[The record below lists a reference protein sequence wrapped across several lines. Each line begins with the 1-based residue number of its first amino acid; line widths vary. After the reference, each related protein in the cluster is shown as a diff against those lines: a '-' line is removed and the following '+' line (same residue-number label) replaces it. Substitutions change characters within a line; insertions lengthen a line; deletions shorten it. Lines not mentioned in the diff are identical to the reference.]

1 MKILLVEDD
10 KPTATLL
17 SEALTAQHYT
27 IDLATDGQTGL
38 ALATAWDFDLILLDV
53 LIPKLDGLDLCRQL
67 RAKGYQKPILLFT
80 SKNSSA
86 DVVDGFNAGADDYV
100 TKPCEI
106 SELIV
111 RIRALL
117 RRGEIALAPA
127 LLTWGD
133 LHLNP
138 VSAEVIYQAQT
149 LSLTPKEYSL
159 LELFLRNP
167 QRIFDRGAIIDRIW
181 SIDDLPSEGAVTNLI
196 KNLRQKLRAV
206 GMTADM
212 LETVYGLGYRLKTP
226 LSKAQSTDR
235 QDSKTSGGTQQGLA
249 SVNKVLDQFREAFI
263 ERIASLERVEQ
274 ALRMSH
280 LSQAL
285 RQSACED
292 AHKLAGGLGMFGYEE
307 GSRLARAIEH
317 LLMGDRPLTPPEIV
331 KLSKRVM
338 DLQKEL
344 ARPPKSL
351 TTLTKELLLPIQSRS
366 VIAVSS
372 DGTFTESLQ
381 AEAVTWG
388 CQIEIVSSR
397 TAAQKIAQTTPDL
410 VLLDQDTEE
419 SAALLRTLTAQF
431 PELPIVVIATSKSQ
445 SDTALYERQ
454 LGGEKEPKERH
465 RILQKPISTAQVF
478 EAMTQFA
485 VRTEAGVRTE
495 AAVLAE
501 VSTEVIQAA
510 AKVMIVDDDPLI
522 LKALKVLLQPQG
534 FQVTV
539 LENPRQFWDVLRA
552 IAPDVLLLDLEMPA
566 FSGIDLCQVVR
577 QDPIWKDLPILMVTA
592 HTDIPSLRRVFAA
605 GANDFISKPIIRSEL
620 ITRLLNQLD
629 RSAAIRSSLVSSCV

>member
-27 IDLATDGQTGL
+27 IDIATDGQTGL
-38 ALATAWDFDLILLDV
+38 DLATAWDFDLILLDV

-86 DVVDGFNAGADDYV
+86 DVVNGFNAGADDYV

-106 SELIV
+106 SELTV

-138 VSAEVIYQAQT
+138 VSAEVVYQDQT

-167 QRIFDRGAIIDRIW
+167 QRIFDRSAIIDRIW

-196 KNLRQKLRAV
+196 KNLRQKLRAA

-212 LETVYGLGYRLKTP
+212 LETVYGLGYRLKAP
-226 LSKAQSTDR
+226 LSRLQSTDR
-235 QDSKTSGGTQQGLA
+235 QESKTLGGSQQRLA

-285 RQSACED
+285 RESACED

-307 GSRLARAIEH
+307 GSRLAQAIEH

-351 TTLTKELLLPIQSRS
+351 TTLTKELLLPIQSRL

-372 DGTFTESLQ
+372 DVIFTKSLQ

-388 CQIEIVSSR
+388 CQIEIASSK

-410 VLLDQDTEE
+410 VLIDQDTEE
-419 SAALLRTLTAQF
+419 TTLVQTLADQF
-431 PELPIVVIATSKSQ
+431 PELPTVVIATSESQ
-445 SDTALYERQ
+445 SDTALYKRQ
-454 LGGEKEPKERH
+454 LRGEKEPKERH

-478 EAMTQFA
+478 EAMTHFA
-485 VRTEAGVRTE
+485 VRAEAAVHTE
-495 AAVLAE
+495 AAVLVE
-501 VSTEVIQAA
+501 VPTEIVKAA
-510 AKVMIVDDDPLI
+510 AKVMIVDDDLLI

-605 GANDFISKPIIRSEL
+605 GANDFISKPLVQSEL
-620 ITRLLNQLD
+620 ITRVLNQLD
-629 RSAAIRSSLVSSCV
+629 RSAAVRSSLVSSCV